1 MESNA
6 EFVNVAIRIKPNKS
20 NSESQCL
27 CIISQEPPV
36 LLLVDRSQ
44 TFTFDNIFSEDVSQE
59 TVYNKTV
66 KPLVHYVKKG
76 YNSTVFA
83 YGQTGTGKTYTMGTE
98 PNVTDQ
104 KNVGLILRT
113 LNQFFEYNDDD
124 DSEVEILLSFIEIYK
139 EKAFDLLQND
149 TNPLKVKGVKVEGF
163 NKEKVYSLNEA
174 IHFLKMGNKNR
185 HTRGT
190 NQNSQSSRSHAIFT
204 IYCNTKHKD
213 IETSAKLNLV
223 DLAGCE
229 SVKKTG
235 TSGSSFQEGININR
249 GLLSIGQV
257 MTALSNNST
266 FIPYRQSVITSIL
279 KDSLNKNNFVSLI
292 ACVSPIAEDST
303 ETVQTLEF
311 AQRVKRIKSK
321 PEVNEVISQFRKENP
336 LLFQLK
342 MNTPFK
348 RPLFMNTPKPP
359 KQQKLSII
367 SEPSYS
373 SIITDQSHSPK
384 SLSSSVASSITNT
397 LRSSL
402 DSVSA
407 PQALSPIIRKYMTA
421 MESSLM
427 DKIGSVIQSTLK
439 TESREQVMEKE
450 NPRTPELTWALIKN
464 EVSKIVKSEVAQLTG
479 NEVRATSSPLGEHLD
494 DVRKILNYDIS
505 PLAEPGTSTTEY
517 EFKVPE
523 LPAEQKSTSFALSP
537 IENIMPRRSMRLS
550 MRRRSR
556 CSINNNNKSSVVDL
570 EVSIES
576 SLSFREDIKLLEQTL
591 IDNIENSVECS
602 TWKPPVAPRRS
613 MRIRKSVNP
622 LQNKLQGKTKKQLN
636 VLNTPAGKRLLKT
649 TQKDSPHTSHTKG
662 VLHTINYGS
671 SREIGKLQSV
681 GPKTAQHISLFRDI
695 KGKLSTLSDLKQIPG
710 WGPKKFDRFVEQNL
724 LKEEL
729 L

>member
-1 MESNA
+1 MESNT

-44 TFTFDNIFSEDVSQE
+44 TFSFDNIFSEDVSQE

-124 DSEVEILLSFIEIYK
+124 ESEVEIHLSFIEIYK
-139 EKAFDLLQND
+139 EKAFDLLQNES
-149 TNPLKVKGVKVEGF
+149 NRLKIKGVKVEGV
-163 NKEKVYSLNEA
+163 NKEKVFSLHEA

-235 TSGSSFQEGININR
+235 TYGSSFQEGVNINR

-266 FIPYRQSVITSIL
+266 FIPYRQSIITSIL

-292 ACVSPIAEDST
+292 ACVSPLTEDTT

-311 AQRVKRIKSK
+311 AQRVKRIRSR
-321 PEVNEVISQFRKENP
+321 PEVNEVISQYKKENP
-336 LLFQLK
+336 LMFQMK

-348 RPLFMNTPKPP
+348 RPLFMNTPRPP
-359 KQQKLSII
+359 KQQKLSTIN
-367 SEPSYS
+367 EPSYS
-373 SIITDQSHSPK
+373 SIITDQSQSPK

-397 LRSSL
+397 VRSSL
-402 DSVSA
+402 DSISA
-407 PQALSPIIRKYMTA
+407 PQALSPIIRKYMNA

-427 DKIGSVIQSTLK
+427 DKIGNVIQSTLK

-450 NPRTPELTWALIKN
+450 NDRTPGVTWALIKN

-479 NEVRATSSPLGEHLD
+479 NGVRATSSPLGEHLD
-494 DVRKILNYDIS
+494 DVRKVLNYDIS
-505 PLAEPGTSTTEY
+505 PLASTEGITTEY

-523 LPAEQKSTSFALSP
+523 LPVEKKSTPFALSP
-537 IENIMPRRSMRLS
+537 IENIIPRRSMRLS
-550 MRRRSR
+550 MKRRSK
-556 CSINNNNKSSVVDL
+556 CSINNNQNSVGDL
-570 EVSIES
+570 ELSIES
-576 SLSFREDIKLLEQTL
+576 SLTFREDIKLLEQTL
-591 IDNIENSVECS
+591 IDNIENSEECS
-602 TWKPPVAPRRS
+602 KWKPAVVPRRS
-613 MRIRKSVNP
+613 MRIQKSDKP
-622 LQNKLQGKTKKQLN
+622 LQNKVQGKIEKGIKCVEYSCRKKAFEN
-636 VLNTPAGKRLLKT
+636 NTTEG
-649 TQKDSPHTSHTKG
+649 
-662 VLHTINYGS
+662 
-671 SREIGKLQSV
+671 
-681 GPKTAQHISLFRDI
+681 
-695 KGKLSTLSDLKQIPG
+695 
-710 WGPKKFDRFVEQNL
+710 
-724 LKEEL
+724 
-729 L
+729 